1 MTKQTSDRSSKSFPD
16 PQASKQN
23 RSPMVHKQDRE
34 VKNQGDYHV
43 PDRMETFPKTRTF
56 PKKWDF
62 SSFSKD
68 SK

>member
-1 MTKQTSDRSSKSFPD
+1 MTNKTSDRSSKSFLD
-16 PQASKQN
+16 PEDSNPK
-23 RSPMVHKQDRE
+23 RSPMVQKQDQV
-34 VKNQGDYHV
+34 VKKQGSYHV

-56 PKKWDF
+56 PATWDF

>member
-1 MTKQTSDRSSKSFPD
+1 MKNQTSNRSSKSSKD
-16 PQASKQN
+16 PQDANPN
-23 RSPMVHKQDRE
+23 RRPIVLKKDHE
-34 VKNQGDYHV
+34 VMDKGSYHV

-56 PKKWDF
+56 PKKWDL

>member
-1 MTKQTSDRSSKSFPD
+1 MTNQTSDRSSKSVPD
-16 PQASKQN
+16 PEASKKK
-23 RSPMVHKQDRE
+23 RSPMVQKKDSE
-34 VKNQGDYHV
+34 VKKQGNYHV
-43 PDRMETFPKTRTF
+43 PERMETFPKTRTF

>member
-1 MTKQTSDRSSKSFPD
+1 MTNQTSDRSSKSFPD
-16 PQASKQN
+16 PQASKQK
-23 RSPMVHKQDRE
+23 RSPMVQKQDVE
-34 VKNQGDYHV
+34 VKKQGSYHV
-43 PDRMETFPKTRTF
+43 PERMETFPKTSTF

>member
-1 MTKQTSDRSSKSFPD
+1 MTNQTSDRSSKSFPD
-16 PQASKQN
+16 PQASKQK
-23 RSPMVHKQDRE
+23 RSPMVQKQDRE
-34 VKNQGDYHV
+34 VKKEGNYHV
-43 PDRMETFPKTRTF
+43 PERMETFPKTRTF